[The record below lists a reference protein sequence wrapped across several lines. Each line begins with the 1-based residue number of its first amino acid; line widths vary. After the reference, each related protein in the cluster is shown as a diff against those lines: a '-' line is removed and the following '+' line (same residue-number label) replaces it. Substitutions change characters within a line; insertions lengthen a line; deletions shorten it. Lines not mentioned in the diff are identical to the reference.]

1 MADAATPAMFA
12 IVTTDK
18 NTVLYGGMAPVFLA
32 PNNVE
37 RDRVA
42 MWLCRITNA
51 IVHDLHNGTVVLTVN
66 QSSSSG
72 G

>member
-1 MADAATPAMFA
+1 MADAPTPVMFA

-18 NTVLYGGMAPVFLA
+18 NTVIAGGQAPVFLA
-32 PNNVE
+32 PNEVE

-42 MWLCRITNA
+42 MWLSRITNA

-66 QSSSSG
+66 QSTP
-72 G
+72 

>member
-1 MADAATPAMFA
+1 MADSAQPAMFA

-18 NTVLYGGMAPVFLA
+18 NSVDGGGMAPVFIA
-32 PNNVE
+32 PNEVE

-51 IVHDLHNGTVVLTVN
+51 VVHDLHNGTVILTV
-66 QSSSSG
+66 SH
-72 G
+72 

>member
-1 MADAATPAMFA
+1 
-12 IVTTDK
+12 
-18 NTVLYGGMAPVFLA
+18 MAPVFYA
-32 PNNVE
+32 QNNVE

-51 IVHDLHNGTVVLTVN
+51 IVHDLHNGTVILTVN
-66 QSSSSG
+66 KG

>member
-1 MADAATPAMFA
+1 MADAAIPSMFA

-18 NTVLYGGMAPVFLA
+18 NAVLYGGMAPVFYA
-32 PNNVE
+32 QNNVE

-51 IVHDLHNGTVVLTVN
+51 IVHDLHNGTVILTVN
-66 QSSSSG
+66 KG